1 MSSEV
6 YLCINLVFIINGIGK
21 GVSETITNLLIPLCE
36 NMRNAFFIHF
46 YCHIYGIFKN
56 YLTFRS
62 QILYN
67 V

>member
-6 YLCINLVFIINGIGK
+6 YLCK
-21 GVSETITNLLIPLCE
+21 GVSEIITNLLIPLCE
-36 NMRNAFFIHF
+36 NMHNALFIHF
-46 YCHIYGIFKN
+46 YCHICGIFKN

-67 V
+67 I